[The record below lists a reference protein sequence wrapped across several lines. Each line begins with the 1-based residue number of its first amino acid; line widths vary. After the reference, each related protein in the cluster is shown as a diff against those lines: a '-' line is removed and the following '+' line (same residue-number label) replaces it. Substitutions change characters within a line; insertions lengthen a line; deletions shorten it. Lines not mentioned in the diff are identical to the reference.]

1 MLPPSEHA
9 PSCIGMCACFNTF
22 VCLSCLV
29 FTVCTCLIPW
39 SVAFNPGK
47 SSIFCWRAEIQQR
60 KLSLFVQV
68 TRPVNAT
75 AAYHQWRLA
84 ESLIPA
90 QIRSER
96 PSAVGTA
103 LLSPTRYLTL
113 IHSTENVPPSQPPQ
127 SLITR
132 AWKATS
138 LKMQIFFSVVK
149 VCKHWLVEEQYVW
162 RRVATQIST

>member
-9 PSCIGMCACFNTF
+9 PSCMCACFNAF

-90 QIRSER
+90 PIRSGR
-96 PSAVGTA
+96 PSAAGTA
-103 LLSPTRYLTL
+103 SLSPTRYLTL
-113 IHSTENVPPSQPPQ
+113 IQTENVHVYHHHFIYHNYKWIFIEHYLHCSC
-127 SLITR
+127 LGWTNIN
-132 AWKATS
+132 TS
-138 LKMQIFFSVVK
+138 TKTIFTNSIYISV
-149 VCKHWLVEEQYVW
+149 
-162 RRVATQIST
+162 RS